1 MKKIIITTGD
11 LDGIGYEVAA
21 KALHRL
27 GPQPRCLFIVW
38 RGPHVSSKLSSLL
51 KKKFRVLG
59 VTSLDQALSL
69 QKVSAKNLI
78 EIASSKLPALWVE
91 EGGLACF
98 EKRADAL
105 VTGPLS
111 KPEIFH
117 SGLSDIGHTEILK
130 RLTKSKSAV
139 MSFWGKHFRVLLA
152 TGHIP
157 LAQVEAQLNPDKL
170 DDVFRLALKAK
181 SALPKALAKK
191 PIAILGLNPH
201 SGDQGLI
208 GKFEQ
213 EVLCPWIEKQ
223 RKAGFKIDG
232 PLVPDAAFHQNN
244 WSRFSF
250 YIALYHDQGL
260 IPFKAL
266 HGFSGVHVTLG
277 LPLVRSSVDHGTAK
291 DLFGKNKADPSS
303 MIDAIKWA
311 AQLARR

>member
-1 MKKIIITTGD
+1 MKKIIVTTGD

-27 GPQPRCLFIVW
+27 GPQPQCLFLVW
-38 RGPHVSSKLSSLL
+38 RGPKVSPKLSSLL
-51 KKKFRVLG
+51 KKKFKVLSA
-59 VTSLDQALSL
+59 TSLDGALAL
-69 QKVSAKNLI
+69 QKLSAKNLI
-78 EIASSKLPALWVE
+78 EITSPKSPAIWVE
-91 EGGLACF
+91 ESGQACF

-111 KPEIFH
+111 KPEIFR
-117 SGLSDIGHTEILK
+117 SGLTDIGHTEILK
-130 RLTKSKSAV
+130 RLTKSKAAI
-139 MSFWGKHFRVLLA
+139 MSFWGKHFRVLLT

-157 LAQVEAQLNPDKL
+157 LAQVETQLSPEKL
-170 DDVFRLALKAK
+170 DAVLHLALNAK

-191 PIAILGLNPH
+191 PLAILGLNPH

-213 EVLCPWIEKQ
+213 ETLSPWIEKQ
-223 RKAGFKIDG
+223 RKAGIKIEG

-244 WSRFSF
+244 WSQFSF

-311 AQLARR
+311 VQLARR